1 MPPSR
6 GETEFVLQKLWYDRP
21 VRTQLLVAVGLINLL
36 AAIVAVSISVLN
48 TRTATRVE
56 IEASLE
62 VAQRFVGATLKDLAA
77 QGKLDRLGEQLPFE
91 LKHLRHV
98 RIQFMDS
105 MGQLTVVSPQ
115 PEPDEA
121 RSKAPEWFA
130 ALVRPK
136 LEGRAVRV
144 VASEQTNPVVI
155 VGEPADEIAEAWQ
168 DFYSL
173 ALVWLLLDVLILGL
187 LYIVLGR
194 VLNPLGNL
202 SRGMA
207 RLEDGHYATRLKTPK
222 VKELAVITNRFN
234 TLAEALDVAREENS
248 GLYRQLISVQE
259 EERREIANELH
270 DEAGPCLFGITANAS
285 SIQTIADQL
294 NGPRTPE
301 INHRVGE
308 ILGIVERLKLMNR
321 ALLKKLRPG
330 SHGRVGLAELINEL
344 VAGFERRHP
353 DTHIVYSAGRLAKS
367 YGEPID
373 VTLYRCIQEGIT
385 NAIRHGH
392 ARNLNIDLVEESG
405 HRRDGAKRRRS
416 ALRLTLSDDGAGI
429 DPTTPKGFGLTTM
442 TERVRSLGGTCA
454 IESEPR
460 KGTTIRIEIP
470 AQREKA
476 EPVRKLELVGGMS

>member
-1 MPPSR
+1 M
-6 GETEFVLQKLWYDRP
+6 LQKLWYDRP
-21 VRTQLLVAVGLINLL
+21 VRTQLLVAVALINLL
-36 AAIVAVSISVLN
+36 AGVAAAAVSIFN

-62 VAQRFVGATLKDLAA
+62 VAQRFVDAAIKDLAS
-77 QGKLDRLGEQLPFE
+77 QGKLDQLPQYLPLQ

-98 RIQFMDS
+98 RIYYMDV
-105 MGQLTVVSPQ
+105 MGQLTVVSSPEAEASQSQPPQ
-115 PEPDEA
+115 
-121 RSKAPEWFA
+121 WFSN
-130 ALVRPK
+130 LVRPQVA
-136 LEGRAVRV
+136 GRAVRV
-144 VASEQTNPVVI
+144 VAADGVNPVVI

-173 ALVWLLLDVLILGL
+173 AIVWLALDALILIL

-194 VLNPLGNL
+194 VLNPLQNL

-207 RLEDGHYATRLKTPK
+207 RLEDGHYATRLPTPK

-234 TLAEALDVAREENS
+234 TLAGALDVAREENS
-248 GLYRQLISVQE
+248 GLYRQLITVQE
-259 EERREIANELH
+259 EERRDIANELH

-285 SIQTIADQL
+285 SIQTIADQITD
-294 NGPRTPE
+294 PRTTG
-301 INHRVGE
+301 ITHRVGE

-353 DTHIVYSAGRLAKS
+353 DTHIHYSTGRLAKS

-373 VTLYRCIQEGIT
+373 LTLYRCVQEGIT
-385 NAIRHGH
+385 NAIRHGS
-392 ARNLNIDLVEESG
+392 AANLTIDLVEESG
-405 HRRDGAKRRRS
+405 HRRNGAKRAQA
-416 ALRLTLSDDGAGI
+416 ALRLTVVDDGKGI
-429 DPTTPKGFGLTTM
+429 DPSTPKGFGLTTM
-442 TERVRSLGGTCA
+442 TERVKSLGGTCA
-454 IESEPR
+454 IESAQG

-470 AQREKA
+470 VQREKTERA
-476 EPVRKLELVGGMS
+476 RALELVGGMS

>member
-1 MPPSR
+1 M
-6 GETEFVLQKLWYDRP
+6 LQKLWYDRP

-115 PEPDEA
+115 PEPNEV

-173 ALVWLLLDVLILGL
+173 ALVWLLLDVLILVL

-207 RLEDGHYATRLKTPK
+207 SLEDGHYATRLGT
-222 VKELAVITNRFN
+222 A
-234 TLAEALDVAREENS
+234 AR
-248 GLYRQLISVQE
+248 
-259 EERREIANELH
+259 
-270 DEAGPCLFGITANAS
+270 
-285 SIQTIADQL
+285 
-294 NGPRTPE
+294 
-301 INHRVGE
+301 
-308 ILGIVERLKLMNR
+308 
-321 ALLKKLRPG
+321 
-330 SHGRVGLAELINEL
+330 
-344 VAGFERRHP
+344 
-353 DTHIVYSAGRLAKS
+353 
-367 YGEPID
+367 
-373 VTLYRCIQEGIT
+373 
-385 NAIRHGH
+385 
-392 ARNLNIDLVEESG
+392 
-405 HRRDGAKRRRS
+405 
-416 ALRLTLSDDGAGI
+416 
-429 DPTTPKGFGLTTM
+429 
-442 TERVRSLGGTCA
+442 
-454 IESEPR
+454 
-460 KGTTIRIEIP
+460 
-470 AQREKA
+470 
-476 EPVRKLELVGGMS
+476 